1 MNENRLIL
9 SDRYIEQKYFKKI
22 KEPLNSIQGK
32 PKIYK
37 LKGDN
42 IINKNLTID
51 NNINNLTNSIDNII
65 SHDETILPTVINK
78 YNPYN
83 EENKAIN
90 EIEKGELEKVPENIL
105 KEYDDIVKVLG
116 EENMQKIFSKDY
128 LWKEEGLNIL
138 FEKLEDIIQNNNKNY
153 VKIINLLFKLCML
166 LLEDNHPSTVIKIFE
181 VIKKLFN
188 YMNDMKIKLKLDKN
202 ITDGILHTIKKK
214 LSDINT
220 KVRTKAVLLYSF
232 LFALNIFN
240 FYNLLEEMIK
250 IDDNNNTNII
260 FSKLDILIN
269 ILYSN
274 DQSIK
279 KKISDKKNFPFLL
292 IFEYLMNNL
301 QNNNINNKIRKKS
314 RYCIKLFFDIYN
326 DMDKFIKYFDKISE
340 KELDELIKDIPKLQN
355 YFPSHKIIN
364 IEEYNK
370 KNDNN
375 MKEYK
380 IKMNTSKKIN
390 KLLFKNNR
398 SFSLRNK
405 EKLKN
410 Q

>member
-1 MNENRLIL
+1 
-9 SDRYIEQKYFKKI
+9 
-22 KEPLNSIQGK
+22 
-32 PKIYK
+32 
-37 LKGDN
+37 
-42 IINKNLTID
+42 
-51 NNINNLTNSIDNII
+51 
-65 SHDETILPTVINK
+65 VI
-78 YNPYN
+78 
-83 EENKAIN
+83 
-90 EIEKGELEKVPENIL
+90 
-105 KEYDDIVKVLG
+105 
-116 EENMQKIFSKDY
+116 
-128 LWKEEGLNIL
+128 
-138 FEKLEDIIQNNNKNY
+138 
-153 VKIINLLFKLCML
+153 
-166 LLEDNHPSTVIKIFE
+166 T
-181 VIKKLFN
+181 KLFN

-202 ITDGILHTIKKK
+202 INDGILHTIKKK

-232 LFALNIFN
+232 LFTLNIFN

-274 DQSIK
+274 DQSVK

-292 IFEYLMNNL
+292 VFEYLINNL
-301 QNNNINNKIRKKS
+301 QNNNNKIRKKS

-326 DMDKFIKYFDKISE
+326 DIDKFIKYFDKISE
-340 KELDELIKDIPKLQN
+340 KELDELIKEIPKLQN

-375 MKEYK
+375 IKEYK

-405 EKLKN
+405 EKIKN